1 MINTIF
7 GGAPAEAIK
16 VLSSKERKVAFILE
30 ALFFHPSWKVDSAR
44 IPGPFQKPSF
54 LSLFHGILTIRH
66 LRKAPPKSTSEK
78 HHRKSLGKRRPY
90 SVTTV
95 QSFLRCGDLAAGFTR
110 LQCPDCGHERLLA
123 PSPISSTTSSGT
135 PRKKQTPSSQ
145 SVIKIYG
152 YFGIRES

>member
-1 MINTIF
+1 M
-7 GGAPAEAIK
+7 
-16 VLSSKERKVAFILE
+16 
-30 ALFFHPSWKVDSAR
+30 HPTGSPLWQLVHHGWDD
-44 IPGPFQKPSF
+44 F
-54 LSLFHGILTIRH
+54 LVRY
-66 LRKAPPKSTSEK
+66 EK
-78 HHRKSLGKRRPY
+78 HHRKSLGKLRPY

-135 PRKKQTPSSQ
+135 PRKKQTPSS
-145 SVIKIYG
+145 KIYG

>member
-54 LSLFHGILTIRH
+54 LSLFHGILTIKH
-66 LRKAPPKSTSEK
+66 L
-78 HHRKSLGKRRPY
+78 RKSLGKLRPY

-135 PRKKQTPSSQ
+135 PRKKQTPSS
-145 SVIKIYG
+145 KIYG

>member
-54 LSLFHGILTIRH
+54 LSLFHG
-66 LRKAPPKSTSEK
+66 PPKSTSEK
-78 HHRKSLGKRRPY
+78 HHRKSLGKLRPY